1 MDAAE
6 SGAARLLCVDDEE
19 MVLGVYCRA
28 LSPVYELTHCRQGD
42 EAVEQVRSA
51 VAEARPFAVAF
62 LDVRMPPGPD
72 GVQAAEQIRSLD
84 PHIEI
89 VIVSAMSDLSPSEI
103 AERVPPPHK
112 LLYLQK
118 PFDLVEIIQFA
129 ASLSAKWQSERS
141 ERQLMRNME
150 ALVTQRTQDL
160 AQANEKLARTLL
172 ELRKTF
178 GGIVQV
184 LTATLETRDP
194 YTAGHQSRVSDLART
209 MATEMGLGQERVE
222 GLRVAGV
229 VHDLGKIS
237 IPSEILSKPGRL
249 TEIEFGLIKT
259 HSQVGY
265 ELLQPIDFPWPVA
278 EIVRQHH
285 EKVDGSGYPQG
296 LKGETILL
304 EARIL
309 AVADVVE
316 AMASHRPYRPALGV
330 DKALEEIEE
339 YRGLLYDVA
348 AVEACLSVFR
358 SKRYRFPGLKG
369 EVRQDR

>member
-1 MDAAE
+1 MDAAR
-6 SGAARLLCVDDEE
+6 SGVPRLLCVDDEE

-28 LSPVYELTHCRQGD
+28 LSSEYELTHCRQGD
-42 EAVEQVRSA
+42 EAVEQVRRA

-84 PHIEI
+84 PHVEI

-103 AERVPPPHK
+103 TERVPPPHK

-118 PFDLVEIIQFA
+118 PFDLVEILQFA
-129 ASLSAKWQSERS
+129 AALSAKWQSERG

-150 ALVTQRTQDL
+150 ALVAQRTQDL
-160 AQANEKLARTLL
+160 ARANEKLARTLQ

-194 YTAGHQSRVSDLART
+194 YTAGHQSRVSDLARY
-209 MATEMGLGQERVE
+209 MAGEMGLAQERVE

-285 EKVDGSGYPQG
+285 EKVDGSGYPRG
-296 LKGETILL
+296 LKGEAILL

-330 DKALEEIEE
+330 DKALDEIER
-339 YRGLLYDVA
+339 YRGVLYDAA
-348 AVEACLSVFR
+348 AVEACLSAFR
-358 SKRYRFPGLKG
+358 SKGYRFPGLRG

>member
-1 MDAAE
+1 
-6 SGAARLLCVDDEE
+6 
-19 MVLGVYCRA
+19 
-28 LSPVYELTHCRQGD
+28 
-42 EAVEQVRSA
+42 
-51 VAEARPFAVAF
+51 
-62 LDVRMPPGPD
+62 
-72 GVQAAEQIRSLD
+72 
-84 PHIEI
+84 
-89 VIVSAMSDLSPSEI
+89 MSDLSPSEI

-129 ASLSAKWQSERS
+129 ASLSAKWHTERS
-141 ERQLMRNME
+141 ERQLMRSME
-150 ALVTQRTQDL
+150 ELVVKRTQDL
-160 AQANEKLARTLL
+160 AQANEKLAQTLQQ
-172 ELRKTF
+172 LRKTF

-194 YTAGHQSRVSDLART
+194 YTAGHQSRVADLART
-209 MATEMGLGQERVE
+209 MATEMGLGQELIE

-229 VHDLGKIS
+229 VHDLGKIA
-237 IPSEILSKPGRL
+237 IPAEILSKPGRL
-249 TEIEFGLIKT
+249 TEIERGLIET

-265 ELLQPIDFPWPVA
+265 ELLQPINFPWPVA

-296 LKGETILL
+296 LKGEAILL

-316 AMASHRPYRPALGV
+316 AMAMHRPYRPALGV

-339 YRGLLYDVA
+339 YRGVLYDGQ

-358 SKRYRFPGLKG
+358 NKKYRFPG
-369 EVRQDR
+369 

>member
-1 MDAAE
+1 MASAE
-6 SGAARLLCVDDEE
+6 PGALRLLCVDDEE

-28 LSPVYELTHCRQGD
+28 LSPAYELTHCRQGD
-42 EAVEQVRSA
+42 EAVEQVRRA

-84 PHIEI
+84 PNIEI
-89 VIVSAMSDLSPSEI
+89 VIVSAMYDLAPAEI
-103 AERVPPPHK
+103 SAQVPPPHK

-118 PFDLVEIIQFA
+118 PFDLAEIIQFA
-129 ASLSAKWQSERS
+129 ASLSAKWQTERS
-141 ERQLMRNME
+141 ERQLMRNMGE
-150 ALVTQRTQDL
+150 LVAQRTRDL
-160 AQANEKLARTLL
+160 AQANEKLARTLQ

-194 YTAGHQSRVSDLART
+194 YTAGHQSRVADLART
-209 MATEMGLGQERVE
+209 MATEMDLGQERVE

-229 VHDLGKIS
+229 VHDLGKIA

-265 ELLQPIDFPWPVA
+265 ELLQPIDFPWQVA

-285 EKVDGSGYPQG
+285 EKVDGSGYPRG
-296 LKGETILL
+296 LKGEAILL

-330 DKALEEIEE
+330 DKALEEIEAH
-339 YRGLLYDVA
+339 RGVLYDA
-348 AVEACLSVFR
+348 QAVEACLSVFR
-358 SKRYRFPGLKG
+358 KKKYRFPG
-369 EVRQDR
+369 